1 MPGVKAYHSGKPE
14 TQNQILIIGAGGIVR
29 DAHLPAYKKAGF
41 SVFGIVDVVKEK
53 ASVLAEEYN
62 IPNVFSNIEDAVKNA
77 PKDVVYDLAL
87 NPDQH
92 LNALKLLPDYSKV
105 LLQKP
110 FGTSSDEAQVLLNLC
125 RRKNLVAAVNFQ
137 LRFAPFVLEAGKL
150 IDSGAMG
157 EIYDMEIRLTT
168 HTPWQVFPGLADKDR
183 LEILYHSI
191 HYIDLVR
198 SFLGEPK
205 TVLAQSFGHPL
216 KPFSSTRST
225 ILLDYGKN
233 LRAVINTNHDHDFGS
248 RNQESFIKW
257 EGTKGAI
264 KATMGVLMDYP
275 NGAPDQLQYCI
286 LGQDEKPQWKNK
298 ALEGNWFPDAF
309 VGSMSQLMHSDE
321 DHKEKLLTH
330 VEDAFKTMELVE
342 RCFHR

>member
-1 MPGVKAYHSGKPE
+1 M
-14 TQNQILIIGAGGIVR
+14 
-29 DAHLPAYKKAGF
+29 
-41 SVFGIVDVVKEK
+41 
-53 ASVLAEEYN
+53 
-62 IPNVFSNIEDAVKNA
+62 
-77 PKDVVYDLAL
+77 
-87 NPDQH
+87 
-92 LNALKLLPDYSKV
+92 
-105 LLQKP
+105 
-110 FGTSSDEAQVLLNLC
+110 
-125 RRKNLVAAVNFQ
+125 
-137 LRFAPFVLEAGKL
+137 
-150 IDSGAMG
+150 
-157 EIYDMEIRLTT
+157 
-168 HTPWQVFPGLADKDR
+168 
-183 LEILYHSI
+183 
-191 HYIDLVR
+191 
-198 SFLGEPK
+198 GEPK

-225 ILLDYGKN
+225 ILLDYGNN

-264 KATMGVLMDYP
+264 KARMGVLMDYP
-275 NGAPDQLQYCI
+275 NGGPDQLQYCI

-330 VEDAFKTMELVE
+330 VEDAFKTMKLVE